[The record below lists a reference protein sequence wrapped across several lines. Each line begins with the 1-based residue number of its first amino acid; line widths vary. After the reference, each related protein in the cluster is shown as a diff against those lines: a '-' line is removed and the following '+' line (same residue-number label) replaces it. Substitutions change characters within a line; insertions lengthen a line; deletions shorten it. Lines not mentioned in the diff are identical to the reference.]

1 MQCGRVGGRHFFEEP
16 LSHTD
21 LRAFFC
27 LATECPLFTGARAPF
42 TLRDGTPSP
51 WEGRLALSPNSPDIA
66 SKRSGL
72 RVRTART
79 GCEPMGRSAQ
89 NYKKIIRKLSQT
101 VSSNIIQMDNS
112 FPFFSFHFS
121 FLIFNFKKLLPSS
134 RDRPQTPCTSAF
146 RAREVLLKHLPYT
159 SRQGEVYGRRWL
171 NTSRVLS
178 PLLPMEIC
186 KYI

>member
-1 MQCGRVGGRHFFEEP
+1 MQYLWRRNALSSLAPRRLLRYETAHRRRAHGDCPCCEERSG
-16 LSHTD
+16 L
-21 LRAFFC
+21 
-27 LATECPLFTGARAPF
+27 
-42 TLRDGTPSP
+42 LRDCPPVLRLNQG
-51 WEGRLALSPNSPDIA
+51 LALSPNSPDSA

-89 NYKKIIRKLSQT
+89 NDKKMIRKLSQT
-101 VSSNIIQMDNS
+101 ISSNIIQMDNS

-121 FLIFNFKKLLPSS
+121 FLIFHFSFFIFNLKKLLPSS
-134 RDRPQTPCTSAF
+134 RDRPQTPCTSTF

-178 PLLPMEIC
+178 PL
-186 KYI
+186 